1 MARNYIAVTLPAKTL
16 LPSARV
22 IYVVGTTIALAD
34 AATSQPATATLA
46 AIGVTSAEIQSG
58 ANTHGILG
66 ENPQGVTYTAGA
78 TIAQG
83 DALVAQDGGAGAVI
97 PYSAADYADTDE
109 VVILGIAHDAA
120 ASGATFNGSFRP
132 TRITVAK

>member
-1 MARNYIAVTLPAKTL
+1 MARNYIAVTLPAGTL

-22 IYVVGTTIALAD
+22 VVSDGSTIDLAD
-34 AATSQPATATLA
+34 AATSQPATATLPA
-46 AIGVTSAEIQSG
+46 MGVTSAEIQSG

-78 TIAQG
+78 IIAQG
-83 DALVAQDGGAGAVI
+83 QALVAQDGGAGAVI

>member
-1 MARNYIAVTLPAKTL
+1 MARNYIQTTLPAATL

-22 IYVVGTTIALAD
+22 VVSGGTSIGLAD

-46 AIGVTSAEIQSG
+46 AIGVTSAQIASG

-66 ENPQGVTYTAGA
+66 ENPQGVVYTAGG
-78 TIAQG
+78 TITQG
-83 DALVAQDGGAGAVI
+83 AALVAQDTGAGAVI
-97 PYSAADYADTDE
+97 EYAATDYADTDE
-109 VVILGIAHDAA
+109 VVILGIAHEGAS
-120 ASGATFNGSFRP
+120 SGATFLGSFRP

>member
-1 MARNYIAVTLPAKTL
+1 MARNYIAVTLPAATL

-22 IYVVGTTIALAD
+22 VHNVGGSFALAD
-34 AATSQPATATLA
+34 AATSQPLTAALPVV
-46 AIGVTSAEIQSG
+46 GVTSAEIASG

-66 ENPQGVTYTAGA
+66 ENPQGVVYTAGA
-78 TIAQG
+78 IIAQG
-83 DALVAQDGGAGAVI
+83 DTLVAQDGGAGAVI

>member
-1 MARNYIAVTLPAKTL
+1 MARNYIAVTLPAATL

-22 IYVVGTTIALAD
+22 VVSDGTSINLAD
-34 AATSQPATATLA
+34 ASTSQPATATLP
-46 AIGVTSAEIQSG
+46 AIGLTSAQIQSG
-58 ANTHGILG
+58 ANTHGVLG

-78 TIAQG
+78 AITQG
-83 DALVAQDGGAGAVI
+83 AALVAQDGGSGAVI
-97 PYSAADYADTDE
+97 PYAAADYADADE